1 MDNLISYEFIQAL
14 QIIGVF
20 TGLYAILFGLL
31 LKTDRPKLNKQK

>member
-1 MDNLISYEFIQAL
+1 MDNLISYEFMQAL

-31 LKTDRPKLNKQK
+31 LETDRPKLKKQK